1 MSRVL
6 IIEDNVRNLK
16 LVRDSLQGNGYETL
30 EASTA
35 EAGIALALEQAPDL
49 VLMDIQLP
57 GMNGIDALKAL
68 RADSRTAA
76 IPVVAVTASVTSRDV
91 ERITAAG
98 FDGFIA
104 KPIRYA
110 SFLAAV
116 RAMLA
121 RAAT

>member
-35 EAGIALALEQAPDL
+35 EAGIAMALEQGPDL

-104 KPIRYA
+104 KPIRYS

-121 RAAT
+121 RAPT